1 MPTQGT
7 LIVRVYTSQAQLP
20 VEGATVVVT
29 TQGRGGKQNLLSVQA
44 TDSSGLIQPVSI
56 QTPGPGESTQPGGVN
71 GGVPFALTTV
81 WAEHPGYA
89 MLQMEGVQVFPG
101 VETVQNVELVPLAEG
116 ETSLQQRGV
125 REITAQNL

>member
-1 MPTQGT
+1 MPSQGT

-56 QTPGPGESTQPGGVN
+56 QTPGTGESTQPEGVN

-89 MLQMEGVQVFPG
+89 MLQMEGIQVFPG

-116 ETSLQQRGV
+116 QTSLQQRGV

>member
-44 TDSSGLIQPVSI
+44 TDSSGLIRPVYI
-56 QTPGPGESTQPGGVN
+56 QTPGPGESTRPGGVN
-71 GGVPFALTTV
+71 GGVPFALATV

-89 MLQMEGVQVFPG
+89 MLRMEGVQVFPG
-101 VETVQNVELVPLAEG
+101 VETVQNVELVPLDEG
-116 ETSLQQRGV
+116 QTSLQQRGV

>member
-44 TDSSGLIQPVSI
+44 TDSSGLIRPVYI
-56 QTPGPGESTQPGGVN
+56 QTPGPGESTRPGGVN
-71 GGVPFALTTV
+71 GGVPFALVTV

-89 MLQMEGVQVFPG
+89 MLRMEGVQVFPG
-101 VETVQNVELVPLAEG
+101 VETVQNVELVPLDEG
-116 ETSLQQRGV
+116 QTSLQQRGV

>member
-56 QTPGPGESTQPGGVN
+56 QTPGAGESTRPGGVN

-116 ETSLQQRGV
+116 QTSLQQRGV